1 MRHPKGNKYCS
12 NESELL
18 QYQREL
24 KFVSCPHC
32 GQVGFLICHG
42 FLCGYAETGQEIA
55 VRGRRIFCSN
65 RYRRRGCGRTFSV
78 LLADVLRGFVV
89 RAGTLWRFVLG
100 VIGGL
105 SRKASWE
112 RVQTDFSLESGYR
125 LWRRIQGAQSRIR
138 ELLCRERPPPQSFSD
153 EPLFQLVTHLQCVF
167 ASDQCPFAGFQT
179 RFQTA
184 VLG

>member
-12 NESELL
+12 SEFELL
-18 QYQREL
+18 QYQRGL

-42 FLCGYAETGQEIA
+42 FLRGYADVGQEIV
-55 VRGRRIFCSN
+55 VRGWRFFCSN

-78 LLADVLRGFVV
+78 LLADVLWGFVV
-89 RAGTLWRFVLG
+89 RAATLWRFVQG
-100 VIGGL
+100 VAGGL
-105 SRKASWE
+105 SRKAAWE
-112 RVQTDFSLESGYR
+112 RAQTGFSLESGYR
-125 LWRRIQGAQSRIR
+125 LWRRLQSAQSRIR
-138 ELLCRERPPPQSFSD
+138 EMLCRERPPPQSSSD
-153 EPLFQLVTHLQCVF
+153 EPLFQLAAHLQCVF
-167 ASDQCPFAGFQT
+167 ASDECPFAGFQT